1 MSAEA
6 AQRPSRRARRTA
18 SCAEVPDL
26 AALSGASL
34 GALRV
39 HVLACLDALEARLAE
54 EPAAEWARDGLRQ
67 LRAIRADVRARL
79 PSYDASRDAV
89 LARLPDFDLPDL
101 PALPD
106 LPDLPDLHVLERLS
120 AALDAPG
127 AYLPT
132 LSEHLR
138 SLQAHLASASAE
150 LPGAAALDRVLAALS
165 AAPADEDNLLERA
178 AKELTRAAKASMHGA
193 KLIAYTDLPHAW
205 KNNHFV
211 SSGYRWVLCSV
222 FASALTGSGS
232 FIPLERWPLILLS
245 MFMIH
250 NETRMSARPPFRTAC
265 PTPHSQSTSTRT

>member
-6 AQRPSRRARRTA
+6 AQRPGRRARRTA

-89 LARLPDFDLPDL
+89 LARLPGFDLPDL
-101 PALPD
+101 PELPE
-106 LPDLPDLHVLERLS
+106 LHVLERLS

-150 LPGAAALDRVLAALS
+150 LPGAAALDRVLASLS

-222 FASALTGSGS
+222 CASALTGSGS

-265 PTPHSQSTSTRT
+265 PPPHAQSTFTRT